1 MAVAVHSGQSIA
13 RGLRNLSVYKY
24 ILDRPCKYTYDKHMI
39 IKIHPEV
46 YVLCKKLIK
55 GSEREREI

>member
-1 MAVAVHSGQSIA
+1 M
-13 RGLRNLSVYKY
+13 SVYKY

-55 GSEREREI
+55 GSEREREMIEMNRAEDGMIKFRY